1 MAGQSVARQEE
12 PEAAL
17 YRRIRGKLGVGQL
30 RSDRD
35 LVALVRKRLPVSAVA
50 VLSKRGVTEGEIC
63 QLVLPRR
70 TLTHRRNKREA
81 LTRDESDKMVRLAR
95 ITSLAEQVFGSDEKA
110 GRWMRSPKRR
120 FDGETPL
127 AMLATEAGARLVEE
141 MLVQVD
147 EGMAA

>member
-1 MAGQSVARQEE
+1 MVSHRTGIQEE
-12 PEAAL
+12 PEASL
-17 YRRIRGKLGVGQL
+17 YRRIEGKLEVGHL

-35 LVALVRKRLPVSAVA
+35 LVALVRRRLPVSAVA
-50 VLSKRGVTEGEIC
+50 ALSKRGVTEGEIC

-70 TLTHRRNKREA
+70 TLTHRRNRGEA

-95 ITSLAEQVFGSDEKA
+95 ITALAEQVFGSDEKA
-110 GRWMRSPKRR
+110 GRWMRKAKRR